1 MAKSTSSKRKNQ
13 NKVKTTAFR
22 GRFFLLRTHFSPFIK
37 VFARLFQ
44 KAVASTDSGGRA
56 PQSAKSYFGVFF
68 LIAFSFAAAMA
79 KEKAD
84 ISLLQWGIDR
94 FAEQTRSASPR
105 QGQKVSA
112 AG

>member
-1 MAKSTSSKRKNQ
+1 LSA
-13 NKVKTTAFR
+13 
-22 GRFFLLRTHFSPFIK
+22 LYK

-44 KAVASTDSGGRA
+44 KEVASTDSGGRA

-84 ISLLQWGIDR
+84 KKPSPAGEGV
-94 FAEQTRSASPR
+94 ARSVTDEESFY
-105 QGQKVSA
+105 KET
-112 AG
+112 